1 MLNGDPDVRSSFPAA
16 VTDRCKRADA
26 MSEVRVVTRNLKL
39 GVSAVR
45 PAGRYRPQFHIGPM
59 GVCVQHGPKPPPF
72 QRPR

>member
-26 MSEVRVVTRNLKL
+26 MSEVRVVR
-39 GVSAVR
+39 
-45 PAGRYRPQFHIGPM
+45 GRYRPQFQIGPM